1 MVVAVVVQSRGNA
14 NCTEF
19 YWGIGALCRLS
30 VAHSLVY
37 TRLLLIQHLSCM

>member
-1 MVVAVVVQSRGNA
+1 MVVAVVGQSNA

-37 TRLLLIQHLSCM
+37 TRLLLIQHLS